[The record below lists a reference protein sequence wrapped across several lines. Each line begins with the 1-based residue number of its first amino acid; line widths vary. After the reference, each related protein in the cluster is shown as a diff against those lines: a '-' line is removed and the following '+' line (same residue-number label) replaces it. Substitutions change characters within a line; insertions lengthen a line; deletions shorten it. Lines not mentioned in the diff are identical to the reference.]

1 MTFSSAVSAG
11 KSWKDWNTKPT
22 IWPRSRARPSS
33 SRAKSSSP
41 PIHTRPD
48 VGTSSPASSPS
59 RVDLPE
65 PDAPRIATASPGR
78 TSRLASFTMVSAWSG
93 VVTCLVSPCAL
104 TIESDESIR
113 LGFPRS
119 RPRGRRCFAADRVAR
134 RRAHAARLRRQPLGR
149 LRDLPGPGLGAPA
162 RRARRPRRSR
172 VAGGQ
177 RQRLGRDHRRG
188 AAPALRGPRAPQALD
203 GGDRAGR
210 QRRAARPAHR
220 RHPRQPREDDPPRP
234 EGTGRARARGN
245 HDSPELW
252 HRIRGRVSQPV
263 RADREERPRA
273 ARALPARGNRRQA
286 RPLPGRPAAPDRGRA
301 ADHPGQ
307 RLEDA
312 RAAASQAGV
321 VNELPFH
328 RERPDAKV
336 ATPLS
341 YWELRTF
348 DDVLDARSPAE
359 YAEDHLPEAISVPVL
374 DDAER
379 AMVCTVYK
387 QRSAFEAK
395 RAGAPIAA
403 RNIARHIEERFRD
416 KPRNWKPLVYCWR
429 GGGRSGSLVHV
440 LRQVGWVAQ
449 RLDGGYK
456 AFRRQVVA
464 ELDSLP
470 LQITLRVVCGPT
482 GSGKSRFL
490 EALARAGAQVLDL
503 EVLAAHRGSVLGDL
517 PDEPQPSQKH
527 FETKLWTALSQFDPA
542 RPVFVESESKKV
554 GDLRVP
560 EALIERMRGS
570 KCFRLEAD
578 VPTRVAL
585 LREDYAH
592 FVGNPETL
600 ADKLEL

>member
-1 MTFSSAVSAG
+1 
-11 KSWKDWNTKPT
+11 
-22 IWPRSRARPSS
+22 
-33 SRAKSSSP
+33 
-41 PIHTRPD
+41 
-48 VGTSSPASSPS
+48 
-59 RVDLPE
+59 
-65 PDAPRIATASPGR
+65 
-78 TSRLASFTMVSAWSG
+78 
-93 VVTCLVSPCAL
+93 
-104 TIESDESIR
+104 
-113 LGFPRS
+113 
-119 RPRGRRCFAADRVAR
+119 
-134 RRAHAARLRRQPLGR
+134 
-149 LRDLPGPGLGAPA
+149 
-162 RRARRPRRSR
+162 
-172 VAGGQ
+172 
-177 RQRLGRDHRRG
+177 
-188 AAPALRGPRAPQALD
+188 
-203 GGDRAGR
+203 
-210 QRRAARPAHR
+210 
-220 RHPRQPREDDPPRP
+220 
-234 EGTGRARARGN
+234 
-245 HDSPELW
+245 
-252 HRIRGRVSQPV
+252 
-263 RADREERPRA
+263 
-273 ARALPARGNRRQA
+273 
-286 RPLPGRPAAPDRGRA
+286 
-301 ADHPGQ
+301 
-307 RLEDA
+307 
-312 RAAASQAGV
+312 

-359 YAEDHLPEAISVPVL
+359 YLEDHLPEAMSVPVL
-374 DDAER
+374 DDSER
-379 AMVCTVYK
+379 AMVGTVYK
-387 QRSAFEAK
+387 QKSAFEAK

-440 LRQVGWVAQ
+440 LRQVGWDAQ

-464 ELDSLP
+464 DLEKLP
-470 LQITLRVVCGPT
+470 ARFRFQVICGAT
-482 GSGKSRFL
+482 GSGKSRLL
-490 EALARAGAQVLDL
+490 EALDEAQAQVLDL

-517 PDEPQPSQKH
+517 PNEPQPSQKH

-592 FVGNPETL
+592 FVGDPDAL
-600 ADKLEL
+600 AAKLELLRPLHGAERIDAWKAHLVHGDWDALVGDLLESHYDPAYRRSLTRNYRDAQTATPLAVGDATRSGFLALARALARSHG